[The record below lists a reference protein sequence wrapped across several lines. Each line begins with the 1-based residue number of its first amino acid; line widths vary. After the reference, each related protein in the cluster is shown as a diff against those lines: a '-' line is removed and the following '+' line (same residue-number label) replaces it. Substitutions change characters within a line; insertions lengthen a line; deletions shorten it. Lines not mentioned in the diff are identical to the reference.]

1 MGDNIQSIMVWG
13 YTQIDFTLQLWAVFG
28 RPLIQ
33 ENCGAQEVNY
43 WEVMIIK
50 VEIGIKFLT
59 RFIIAFFSV
68 SFIESKI
75 LMENLS
81 PTLK

>member
-13 YTQIDFTLQLWAVFG
+13 YTQINFTLQLWPVFG

-33 ENCGAQEVNY
+33 EKCGAQEVNY

-50 VEIGIKFLT
+50 VQIEIKFLAK
-59 RFIIAFFSV
+59 FIITFFSV
-68 SFIESKI
+68 SFIEPNI
-75 LMENLS
+75 LMENL
-81 PTLK
+81 